1 MIKVITFSY
10 NFIFRMNDFKLI
22 HPPSMIGEPEEIGS
36 TSTFLTLDE
45 GAFVIGADFR
55 IDGGFHSGF

>member
-1 MIKVITFSY
+1 
-10 NFIFRMNDFKLI
+10 MNDFKLI
-22 HPPSMIGEPEEIGS
+22 HPSSMIGEPEEIGS